1 MRKQKGGEISVPVM
15 QSSKQLKQS
24 LHEGIES
31 GNFNSD
37 RIDRASNRKRDH
49 QIYYKWTGRDRGEEI
64 PLASKK
70 NSPPRHLE
78 RSLNWKQRPPSNK
91 NDAFYKELS
100 ESEIGAE
107 LKKISEDIRE
117 HMMKSNKGW
126 QALSRRG
133 ISWFGM
139 TI

>member
-1 MRKQKGGEISVPVM
+1 M
-15 QSSKQLKQS
+15 
-24 LHEGIES
+24 
-31 GNFNSD
+31 
-37 RIDRASNRKRDH
+37 
-49 QIYYKWTGRDRGEEI
+49 EEI

-78 RSLNWKQRPPSNK
+78 RSLTWKRRPPSNK

-100 ESEIGAE
+100 ESEISAE

-126 QALSRRG
+126 HAFSGRG